1 MPMDKQAAFQ
11 KVLHFFITKII
22 VGLAVTGGAVILS
35 ELFWR
40 LVLEKTQLDDNAK
53 NCIVAFS
60 DAAIA
65 LVVYILLF
73 RTYEKRRIKELSS
86 SAFGKNALTGF
97 ITGFVLQSSF
107 IMVMY
112 FTRHYA
118 VLNVNSFSF
127 VVPAFATAFT
137 AGFVS
142 EILIRGIF
150 FRLLEEK
157 AGTIISLVVVTL
169 LFGLFHLNAP
179 GATALSV
186 SATAIEAGLLLSA
199 AYIYTRSLWFTIFLH
214 FAWDF
219 AEPGIFGAINPG
231 NSIEQSLLTSKVTG
245 SVYVTG
251 GQLGPQNSIEALIIC
266 LLTSILFLWLA
277 KRRNNFIRPY
287 WK

>member
-1 MPMDKQAAFQ
+1 MDKQTAFQ

-22 VGLAVTGGAVILS
+22 VGLAVTAGAVILS

-40 LVLEKTQLDDNAK
+40 LVLVKTRLDDNTK
-53 NCIVAFS
+53 NLIIAFS
-60 DAAIA
+60 DTAIA

-73 RTYEKRRIKELSS
+73 RTYENRRIIELSS

-97 ITGFVLQSSF
+97 TTGFVLQSSF
-107 IMVMY
+107 IMVIY

-127 VVPAFATAFT
+127 IVPAIAPAVT

-157 AGTIISLVVVTL
+157 AGTIISLLILTL
-169 LFGLFHLNAP
+169 LFGLFHLNAA
-179 GATALSV
+179 GATILSV

-199 AYIYTRSLWFTIFLH
+199 AYVYTRSLWFTIFLH

-231 NSIEQSLLTSKVTG
+231 NSIEKSLLTSKITG
-245 SVYVTG
+245 PAYVTG
-251 GQLGPQNSIEALIIC
+251 GQLGPQNSIGALIIC
-266 LLTSILFLWLA
+266 LLTAILLLWLA
-277 KRRNNFIRPY
+277 KRSNNFIRPG
-287 WK
+287 WR